1 MGDQGT
7 VKIGDLEA
15 TPSGA
20 DRFTV
25 RDVARD
31 LDLGDVRAA
40 DDGRFEA
47 RRADGYFAGAFKTL
61 AEAMRTL
68 AGDR

>member
-1 MGDQGT
+1 MNDRQT
-7 VKIGDLEA
+7 VRIGDLEA
-15 TPSGA
+15 VPSGA
-20 DRFTV
+20 DRYVV
-25 RDVARD
+25 RDPGRD
-31 LDLGDVRAA
+31 LDLGDVRLA

>member
-1 MGDQGT
+1 MRDQRT
-7 VKIGDLEA
+7 VSIGDLEA
-15 TPSGA
+15 VPPGA
-20 DRFTV
+20 DRFIEPA
-25 RDVARD
+25 RARD
-31 LDLGDVRAA
+31 LDLGDVRLA

>member
-1 MGDQGT
+1 MSDQRT
-7 VKIGDLEA
+7 VSIGDLDA
-15 TPSGA
+15 VPAGA
-20 DRFTV
+20 DRFIV
-25 RDVARD
+25 RDRARG
-31 LDLGDVRAA
+31 LDLGDVRMA

>member
-1 MGDQGT
+1 MNDQQT
-7 VKIGDLEA
+7 VSIGDLDAVPE
-15 TPSGA
+15 GA
-20 DRFTV
+20 DRFIV
-25 RDVARD
+25 RDRSRD
-31 LDLGDVRAA
+31 LVLGDVRKA
-40 DDGRFEA
+40 DDARFEA

>member
-1 MGDQGT
+1 MSDQRT

-15 TPSGA
+15 VPSEA
-20 DRFTV
+20 DRFVV
-25 RDVARD
+25 RETAQD
-31 LDLGDVRAA
+31 LVLGDVRIA